1 MDEGDYVLVKE
12 SVVSYA
18 DLEEAVG
25 VEQDCLVEDDVEEI
39 DVGELVEERET
50 VLLGEKGLE
59 VYLLFVGV
67 MLTIENCEI
76 LIVVLFITEVYE
88 LYKRSLFY
96 VYSYLTYVLFE
107 VLLIYVKESMNF

>member
-1 MDEGDYVLVKE
+1 
-12 SVVSYA
+12 
-18 DLEEAVG
+18 
-25 VEQDCLVEDDVEEI
+25 VEDDVEEI

-67 MLTIENCEI
+67 MLTIENCEK
-76 LIVVLFITEVYE
+76 LIIVLFIAEVYE
-88 LYKRSLFY
+88 LYKGSLIY
-96 VYSYLTYVLFE
+96 VYSYLTYILFE